1 MSRFNTLTVITPS
14 TRTEWIPALNSI
26 RRQGVNVAVVL
37 IDPSDFG
44 GTTNPEFLVDIL
56 FANDITTYT
65 VKKDQVL
72 NEALS
77 FPVDHPGNHLG
88 QMPETTAQE
97 TTA

>member
-1 MSRFNTLTVITPS
+1 MTPS
-14 TRTEWIPALNSI
+14 TRTEWVAALNSI

-44 GTTNPEFLVDIL
+44 GTINPELLVDIL
-56 FANDITTYT
+56 FANDIATYT

-77 FPVDHPGNHLG
+77 SPVDHPENYLG
-88 QMPETTAQE
+88 QMPQTRAQE

>member
-1 MSRFNTLTVITPS
+1 
-14 TRTEWIPALNSI
+14 
-26 RRQGVNVAVVL
+26 
-37 IDPSDFG
+37 
-44 GTTNPEFLVDIL
+44 VDIL
-56 FANDITTYT
+56 FANDIATYT

-77 FPVDHPGNHLG
+77 FPVDHPENHLG